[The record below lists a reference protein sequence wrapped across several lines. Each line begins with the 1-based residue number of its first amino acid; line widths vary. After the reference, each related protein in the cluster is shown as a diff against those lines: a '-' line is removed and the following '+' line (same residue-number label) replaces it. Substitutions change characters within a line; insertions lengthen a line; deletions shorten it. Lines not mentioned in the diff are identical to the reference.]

1 MKHIAAYALLVLGG
15 KSEPTAKEVEKV
27 VKDAGATP
35 DSEAVKKL
43 CDALKGRKFEDLVAE
58 GTKALGAM
66 GGASAPAATGGEAA
80 GGAAAKEAPKE
91 AEKEESEEMDLGGG
105 LFGDDDEY

>member
-15 KSEPTAKEVEKV
+15 KPEPSAKEVEKV

-43 CDALKGRKFEDLVAE
+43 CDALKGKKFEDLVAE

-66 GGASAPAATGGEAA
+66 GGASAPAASGGEAA
-80 GGAAAKEAPKE
+80 GAAEKEAPKVE
-91 AEKEESEEMDLGGG
+91 EKEESEEMDLGGG